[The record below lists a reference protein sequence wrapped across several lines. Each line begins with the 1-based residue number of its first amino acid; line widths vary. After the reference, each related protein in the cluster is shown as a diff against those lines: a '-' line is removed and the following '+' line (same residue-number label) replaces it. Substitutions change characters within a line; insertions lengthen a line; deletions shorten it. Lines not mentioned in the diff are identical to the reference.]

1 MRRLVVQAHIDAEF
15 KRKKITGKL
24 LLIALSLGFFQALAL
39 PVFAA
44 PLESGSS
51 KKVITHDVYAN
62 WKGIN
67 GSVLSRDAKWAAY
80 AIVAQEA
87 DGEVVIRQLS
97 TAQEWRS
104 PRGTAPSFS
113 ADGRYVA
120 FAVQPT
126 RAELDK
132 AKKDKKKGDELPKPG
147 LGIMD
152 LSNGKLQTIERVKRF
167 AWPEEGGNY
176 LSVLLEPKELKKDAQ
191 KGDAKKD
198 DTTKDAFLGAVTGE
212 FDVDQ
217 QAGISGAPAAKKDVG
232 SSFMLIDVANDQRQ
246 SFNDVAQ
253 FTWTKNGA
261 WLAFTVVQN
270 DASKDNK
277 KDANKEIKTEATK
290 ESTEANKK
298 ANAESNKESN
308 SEKNL
313 NQKNIPIVDKT
324 AVTGA
329 EKSSEVQVSTSTEQ
343 ATDGVKALGVTT
355 LGVKALG
362 VKALGV
368 KTLTEGVYVINPTK
382 GEPQALLRGRAA
394 YKQLQFDEAGQQL
407 AFVTDQPDQ
416 LRKTALAES
425 AKKALSE
432 KPENKADEKADGKA
446 DAKKDTK
453 ADAEDKTPAIFS
465 LFLWQAGE
473 ANVSAIVHNETAGMR
488 KNWAPSEFGALQ
500 FSKDGKRLFFGTA
513 EMQKADPKDA
523 PEPVKVDL
531 WHWKDPELQSVQR
544 VKAEKEKQRSYRAVV
559 HLGQQPEQ
567 GRFVQLGTPEMPQ
580 VLVNENATVALGVSD
595 LAYRQLLSWDSLYY
609 DAYAIDLETGQA
621 RLLVKKLRFPP
632 SMSPAG
638 KYVFAFDAASSQWLA
653 WRTNNGEKINLTA
666 KLPTRFEDRSR
677 DTPEPRS
684 AYGSA
689 GWTKDDA
696 SVILYDQFDL
706 WEVSPTNLSAARN
719 LTAGYGRK
727 NNLELRY
734 IDLDPEKRVP
744 SEEPQAVVETKA
756 LPSEQWLLAATHEN
770 NRSTGFY
777 SLHSTGS
784 VPKKLIHADKQLAG
798 VIKAKNADLLL
809 FTQQS
814 FVEFPDLWM
823 SDLSFAA
830 PQKISA
836 ANPQQAQFNWGTQEI
851 IEYNNGD
858 GKKLKALLAKPEN
871 FDPSKKYP
879 MMVYIYEKM
888 SDNLHRHVVPSPAQN
903 INVTRYLSNGYIV
916 LRPDIV
922 YTTGYPGKSALKAV
936 VPAVQKVISM
946 GFVDPKRVGIQ
957 GHSWGA
963 YQINYILT
971 KTNIFRAAEAG
982 ASMAN
987 MVSGYGSIRWGTG
1000 LSRAFQYERG
1010 QSRIAGTPWDNTKL
1024 YLENSPIFSI
1034 DKVQTPYLT
1043 IHNDD
1048 DDAVPWYQAIEFFT
1062 ALRRL
1067 GKEAY
1072 WFNYNGEKHGLRER
1086 DNMKHFTVH
1095 MAEFFDH
1102 YLLGSPRAEWMDKPV
1117 PYLERGK
1124 RDVMG
1129 QFKTKEEKVVTKE

>member
-1 MRRLVVQAHIDAEF
+1 MQAQNNVGFNA
-15 KRKKITGKL
+15 KKITGKL
-24 LLIALSLGFFQALAL
+24 VLIGISLGLFQALAL
-39 PVFAA
+39 PAYAA
-44 PLESGSS
+44 PLESGGS

-67 GSVLSRDAKWAAY
+67 GSVLSRDGKWAAY

-87 DGEVVIRQLS
+87 DGEVVIRHLS

-176 LSVLLEPKELKKDAQ
+176 LAVLLEPKEAKKDAS
-191 KGDAKKD
+191 KGETKKD
-198 DTTKDAFLGAVTGE
+198 ASLGELTGE
-212 FDVDQ
+212 LDVDQ
-217 QAGISGAPAAKKDVG
+217 QVGSSGAAAAKKELG
-232 SSFMLIDVANDQRQ
+232 TSFLLIEVANDQRQ
-246 SFNDVAQ
+246 SFNDVSQ
-253 FTWTKNGA
+253 FTWTKNGT

-270 DASKDNK
+270 EASKDNK
-277 KDANKEIKTEATK
+277 KDGNKESKVEVKNEVTE
-290 ESTEANKK
+290 SSKK
-298 ANAESNKESN
+298 ANAEVHKESS

-313 NQKNIPIVDKT
+313 NQTNKLIVDKT
-324 AVTGA
+324 TAAGA
-329 EKSSEVQVSTSTEQ
+329 EKLGVAQVPKTSEQ
-343 ATDGVKALGVTT
+343 ATEGATT
-355 LGVKALG
+355 LGA
-362 VKALGV
+362 
-368 KTLTEGVYVINPTK
+368 KTLAEGVYVINPAK
-382 GEPQALLRGRAA
+382 GEPQAILRGRAA

-416 LRKTALAES
+416 LRKIALAES
-425 AKKALSE
+425 AKKALNE
-432 KPENKADEKADGKA
+432 KSENKGDEKADAKA
-446 DAKKDTK
+446 DAKPDAKKDSKSDT
-453 ADAEDKTPAIFS
+453 EDKTPAVFS

-473 ANVSAIVHNETAGMR
+473 ASANAIVHHETAGMR
-488 KNWAPSEFGALQ
+488 KNWAPSEFGVLQ

-513 EMQKADPKDA
+513 EMQKAEPKDA

-531 WHWKDPELQSVQR
+531 WHWKDPELQSVQK
-544 VKAEKEKQRSYRAVV
+544 VKAEKDKQRNYRAVA
-559 HLGQQPEQ
+559 HLGQQSEQ
-567 GRFVQLGTPEMPQ
+567 ARFVQLGTPEIPQ
-580 VLVNENATVALGVSD
+580 VLVNENTGVALGVSD
-595 LAYRQLLSWDSLYY
+595 LDYRQLLSWDSLYY
-609 DAYAIDLETGQA
+609 DAYAINLETGRA
-621 RLLVKKLRFPP
+621 KLLVKKLRFPP
-632 SMSPAG
+632 SMSPEG
-638 KYVFAFDAASSQWLA
+638 KYVFAFDATSSQWLA
-653 WRTNNGEKINLTA
+653 WRTNDGEKINLTA
-666 KLPTRFEDRSR
+666 KLSTHFEDRSR

-689 GWTKDDA
+689 GWTKEDA

-706 WEVSPTNLSAARN
+706 WEVAPTNVSAARN
-719 LTAGYGRK
+719 LTAGFGRK

-744 SEEPQAVVETKA
+744 SEEPQATVETKA
-756 LPSEQWLLAATHEN
+756 LPNEQWLLAATHEN

-777 SLHSTGS
+777 SLQTTGG
-784 VPKKLIHADKQLAG
+784 VPKKLIHADKQFAG
-798 VIKAKNADLLL
+798 VIKAKNADVIL

-814 FVEFPDLWM
+814 FVEFPDLWA
-823 SDLSFAA
+823 SNLSFAA

-851 IEYNNGD
+851 IEYTNGD

-871 FDPSKKYP
+871 FDPAKKYP

-936 VPAVQKVISM
+936 VPAVQKVIGM

-971 KTNIFRAAEAG
+971 KTNMFRAAEAG

-987 MVSGYGSIRWGTG
+987 MVSGYGGIRWGTG

-1010 QSRIAGTPWDNTKL
+1010 QSRIGGTPWGNTNL

-1062 ALRRL
+1062 ALRHL

-1102 YLLGSPRAEWMDKPV
+1102 YLLGSPRAEWMDKPI

-1129 QFKTKEEKVVTKE
+1129 QFKVKEEKVLTKE

>member
-1 MRRLVVQAHIDAEF
+1 MQAHIDVGF
-15 KRKKITGKL
+15 MRKKVAGKL
-24 LLIALSLGFFQALAL
+24 LLIGLSLGIFQTLAL
-39 PVFAA
+39 PAHAA
-44 PLESGSS
+44 PLESGGS

-67 GSVLSRDAKWAAY
+67 GSVLSRDGKWVAY

-113 ADGRYVA
+113 ADGRFVA

-132 AKKDKKKGDELPKPG
+132 AKKDKKKADELPKPG

-176 LSVLLEPKELKKDAQ
+176 LAVLLEPKEVKKDGQ
-191 KGDAKKD
+191 KGDTKKD
-198 DTTKDAFLGAVTGE
+198 DTKKDTSLGELSGE
-212 FDVDQ
+212 FDADQ
-217 QAGISGAPAAKKDVG
+217 HVGSSGAVAAKKEVG
-232 SSFMLIDVANDQRQ
+232 SGFMLIDVTNDQRK
-246 SFNDVAQ
+246 SFNDVSQ
-253 FTWTKNGA
+253 FNWTKNGT

-270 DASKDNK
+270 EASKESK
-277 KDANKEIKTEATK
+277 KDGNKESKAEAKNEVTESSKK
-290 ESTEANKK
+290 E
-298 ANAESNKESN
+298 NAEVNKESN

-313 NQKNIPIVDKT
+313 NQTNKPIVDKT
-324 AVTGA
+324 TAASA
-329 EKSSEVQVSTSTEQ
+329 EKLGVAQVPKTTEQ
-343 ATDGVKALGVTT
+343 ATEDVKIF
-355 LGVKALG
+355 
-362 VKALGV
+362 
-368 KTLTEGVYVINPTK
+368 TEGVYVINPAK

-416 LRKTALAES
+416 LRKTAFAES
-425 AKKALSE
+425 AKKALNEKSE
-432 KPENKADEKADGKA
+432 SKADEKAGVKT

-453 ADAEDKTPAIFS
+453 SDSEDKTPAVFS

-473 ANVSAIVHNETAGMR
+473 ANARAIVHHETAGMR

-513 EMQKADPKDA
+513 EMQKAEPKDA

-531 WHWKDPELQSVQR
+531 WHWKDPELQSVQK
-544 VKAEKEKQRSYRAVV
+544 VKAEKEKQRSYRAAA

-567 GRFVQLGTPEMPQ
+567 ARFVQLGTPELPQ

-609 DAYAIDLETGQA
+609 DAYAIDLETGRAQ
-621 RLLVKKLRFPP
+621 LLVKKLRFPP

-638 KYVFAFDAASSQWLA
+638 KYVFAFDAPSSQWLA
-653 WRTNNGEKINLTA
+653 WRTNDGEKINLTA
-666 KLPTRFEDRSR
+666 KLTSKLLTHFEDRSR

-696 SVILYDQFDL
+696 SIILYDQFDL
-706 WEVSPTNLSAARN
+706 WEVSPTNVSAARN
-719 LTAGYGRK
+719 VTVGFGRK

-744 SEEPQAVVETKA
+744 SEEPQAAVETKA
-756 LPSEQWLLAATHEN
+756 LPSEQWLLAATHED

-777 SLHSTGS
+777 SVQTAGGI
-784 VPKKLIHADKQLAG
+784 PKKLIHADKQLAG
-798 VIKAKNADLLL
+798 VIKAKNADVLV

-814 FVEFPDLWM
+814 FVEFPDLWT
-823 SDLSFAA
+823 SNLSFAA

-851 IEYNNGD
+851 IEYTNGD

-922 YTTGYPGKSALKAV
+922 YTTGYPGRSALKAV
-936 VPAVQKVISM
+936 VPAAQKVIGM

-971 KTNIFRAAEAG
+971 KTTMFRAAEAG

-987 MVSGYGSIRWGTG
+987 MVSGYGGIRWGTG

-1010 QSRIAGTPWDNTKL
+1010 QSRIGGTPWGNTNL

-1062 ALRRL
+1062 ALRHL

-1086 DNMKHFTVH
+1086 DYMKHFTVH

-1102 YLLGSPRAEWMDKPV
+1102 YLLGSPRAEWMDKPI

-1129 QFKTKEEKVVTKE
+1129 QFKAKEEKVSVKE